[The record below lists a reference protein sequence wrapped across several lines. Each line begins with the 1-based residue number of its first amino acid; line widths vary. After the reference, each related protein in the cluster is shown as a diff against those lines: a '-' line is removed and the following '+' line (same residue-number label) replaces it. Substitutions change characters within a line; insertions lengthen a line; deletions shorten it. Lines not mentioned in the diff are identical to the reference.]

1 MFRGERKVI
10 LTCMISIMTTDK
22 LIRNG
27 CPAYLAH
34 IRKLKREWRLE
45 LASIPIMREFPNV
58 FLEELF
64 GLSPVREVE
73 VSIEVLPEVH
83 IKVMTKFTADLG
95 N

>member
-1 MFRGERKVI
+1 
-10 LTCMISIMTTDK
+10 
-22 LIRNG
+22 
-27 CPAYLAH
+27 
-34 IRKLKREWRLE
+34 
-45 LASIPIMREFPNV
+45 MREFPNV

-64 GLSPVREVE
+64 RLSPVREVE